1 MNLGR
6 GSGMQHFRW
15 ATAVLAVAAG
25 LMLHGC
31 SVKRT
36 VKVNVPQKILSAK
49 VATLDQ
55 VLSMLDENAARV
67 KSLSST
73 TVRITFTSGKSES
86 GTVQQYRSAPGY
98 VLIERPDRIRLSV
111 QNPLTKT
118 AILELAS
125 VGDDFSIWYPGEN
138 KFFTGKNSARSFEIE
153 GGGNSPAFNARPIHI
168 YEAILPQA
176 IAFTENGL
184 RVAMREEQDSQAKYY
199 VLSLYKEAVPPK
211 LLPVRDV
218 WVERSTM
225 TIARQIVYEP
235 DGAVESRIDYHQMS
249 SDNVPLPLSMR
260 IERPADGYSI
270 DLEIRSWRLN
280 PSFESNVFHLAPP
293 PGAQHIM
300 LQEKSRT
307 GRL

>member
-6 GSGMQHFRW
+6 GSGMQHFRL

-31 SVKRT
+31 SVKST
-36 VKVNVPQKILSAK
+36 VKVNVPQRILTAK
-49 VATLDQ
+49 VATLDE
-55 VLSMLDENAARV
+55 VLSLLAGNSASV

-73 TVRITFTSGKSES
+73 TVRITFTSGKRDS
-86 GTVQQYRSAPGY
+86 GSVQQYRSAPGY
-98 VLIERPDRIRLSV
+98 ILMERPDQIRLSV

-125 VGDDFSIWYPGEN
+125 AGDDFSIWYPREN
-138 KFFTGKNSARSFEIE
+138 KFFAGKNSARSFEVE
-153 GGGNSPAFNARPIHI
+153 TGSNSPAFNARPIHI

-176 IAFTENGL
+176 IDFTENGL
-184 RVAMREEQDSQAKYY
+184 RIAMREEQDTQAKYY
-199 VLSLYKEAVPPK
+199 VLSLYKETAPPK
-211 LLPVRDV
+211 LLPVREI

-225 TIARQIVYEP
+225 TIARQVVYEP
-235 DGAVESRIDYHQMS
+235 DGAVASRIDYHQMS
-249 SDNVPLPLSMR
+249 SDPVPLPLSMR

-280 PSFESNVFHLAPP
+280 PSFESNAFHLAPP
-293 PGAQHIM
+293 PGAQHII
-300 LQEKSRT
+300 LKEKSRI
-307 GRL
+307 